1 MMTYKY
7 YIYVI
12 YAFSLEID
20 IEIKRSMTEHLLQFP
35 PIMKRLVN
43 IKLAPLFT
51 ADIYTLE
58 LSHTLTLSHSHT
70 LTLSQLINSR
80 RLFCLET

>member
-1 MMTYKY
+1 
-7 YIYVI
+7 
-12 YAFSLEID
+12 
-20 IEIKRSMTEHLLQFP
+20 MTEHLLQFP

-58 LSHTLTLSHSHT
+58 LSHTLTDNKLSRI
-70 LTLSQLINSR
+70 LLL
-80 RLFCLET
+80 

>member
-7 YIYVI
+7 YIYII

-58 LSHTLTLSHSHT
+58 LSHTLTI
-70 LTLSQLINSR
+70 SQLLNSR
-80 RLFCLET
+80 ELFLKLNRKVSI